1 MVEKIEDSLKE
12 INELTTT
19 IVGKI
24 NNLDS
29 RKVRADVV
37 SEVVNGILANAEL
50 SKIEK
55 AGLMAYL
62 MDKRIKG

>member
-1 MVEKIEDSLKE
+1 MTEKVEDTLKE
-12 INELTTT
+12 INELATQ
-19 IVGKI
+19 ISGKI
-24 NNLDS
+24 NNIDS

-37 SEVVNGILANAEL
+37 SEVLNGILATAEL